1 MKEYLSFLLL
11 PLIVFTISCED
22 EEEKDTSPPTVAIT
36 SPFSGSNIS
45 KSTNTNFVVQAQV
58 EDDDEIDIVNIKSST
73 SSEILGSSE
82 TTQMLIMPPTYQI
95 YAYPAVCQI
104 GTQYIIVEAIDK
116 AGNIGA
122 DSIQVTISE

>member
-1 MKEYLSFLLL
+1 MKEYLRFLLL
-11 PLIVFTISCED
+11 PLIIFTIGCED
-22 EEEKDTSPPTVAIT
+22 EEEKDTSPPTVIIT

-45 KSTNTNFVVQAQV
+45 KSTNINFVVQAQV

-95 YAYPAVCQI
+95 FAYPAVCQI

-116 AGNIGA
+116 AGNAGA
-122 DSIQVTISE
+122 DSIQVTISD